1 MKIKT
6 TTAYSILACLALISH
21 LFSIVGLPMGYHRL
35 VSFSVMLTTVISA
48 LALMLIFVERDQ
60 SVDRMNDFTIFVIL
74 VATIVLSLLV
84 NKTGFSSW
92 KKILTFLQL
101 PAFLFAAN
109 RSFNSK
115 MRDVIYVTNGFYPIL
130 FWYFY
135 NAPFAH
141 RYEGEYGFV
150 NHKNITLGFSN
161 PNEAALYIMIC
172 AIIVLAAVFHYK
184 AIPIKVLFAGEF
196 ALLLFLLNQSGSRAA
211 ILMTFAILLIVLLVK
226 KISLNAKKIR
236 ILIFIPLIVPLV
248 LYCFPQLGDYL
259 LMKETIDNGRG
270 ELVADFVKEMNLG
283 LFLLGDFKQY
293 PLINWHNAPLSIMAA
308 FGTITLITYW
318 EYMYRGYKKLC
329 IMTVEDGESKTLL
342 LGAMVIIIYSA
353 VESSLLVSGAVFAL
367 SGYLLLFLLGSG
379 QRQTI
384 EE

>member
-35 VSFSVMLTTVISA
+35 VSFSVLLTTVISV

-60 SVDRMNDFTIFVIL
+60 SVDRTNDFTIFVIL
-74 VATIVLSLLV
+74 VVTIILSLLI

-101 PAFLFAAN
+101 PAFLFAAS
-109 RSFNSK
+109 RSVNTK
-115 MRDVIYVTNGFYPIL
+115 IRDVIYVTNGFYPAL

-150 NHKNITLGFSN
+150 DHKNITLGFSN

-184 AIPIKVLFAGEF
+184 AMPIKVLFTVEF
-196 ALLLFLLNQSGSRAA
+196 VFLIFLLNQSGSRAA
-211 ILMTFAILLIVLLVK
+211 ILMTVALSLIVLFKK
-226 KISLNAKKIR
+226 KISFSAKKIR
-236 ILIFIPLIVPLV
+236 ILFFVPLIVPLV
-248 LYCFPQLGDYL
+248 LYCFPQLGDFL
-259 LMKETIDNGRG
+259 LMQETIDNGRG
-270 ELVADFVKEMNLG
+270 ELVAEFIKEMNLG

-318 EYMYRGYKKLC
+318 VYMYRGYKKLC
-329 IMTVEDGESKTLL
+329 IMTVEDGERKTLL
-342 LGAMVIIIYSA
+342 LGAMVIIVYSA

-379 QRQTI
+379 KRQTI